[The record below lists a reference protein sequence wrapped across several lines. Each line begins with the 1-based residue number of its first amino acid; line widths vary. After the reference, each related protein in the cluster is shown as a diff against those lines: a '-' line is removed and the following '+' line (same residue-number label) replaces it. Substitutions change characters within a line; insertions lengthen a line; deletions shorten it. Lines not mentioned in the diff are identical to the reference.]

1 LASSIIICHA
11 VRPAVETEVAVT
23 KSIDS
28 GLRANS
34 LTDTSA
40 YSACATVGTKPKIMR
55 KGRLIEKLEEAGVI
69 DHNLSV
75 GAKIKIKGLLNPK
88 FQKQKS
94 RIK

>member
-1 LASSIIICHA
+1 
-11 VRPAVETEVAVT
+11 
-23 KSIDS
+23 
-28 GLRANS
+28 

-40 YSACATVGTKPKIMR
+40 YSACATVGTKPKIIW

-75 GAKIKIKGLLNPK
+75 AAKNKIKGLLNPK

>member
-1 LASSIIICHA
+1 
-11 VRPAVETEVAVT
+11 
-23 KSIDS
+23 
-28 GLRANS
+28 
-34 LTDTSA
+34 
-40 YSACATVGTKPKIMR
+40 MR

-69 DHNLSV
+69 DHILSV